1 MARRGWWRI
10 NAIPLALLVVVAPA
24 AALGI
29 LWSESTIVRD
39 QSPID
44 STPVVVTKGKTTELA
59 DTTWGP
65 IRSGV
70 IVDTEG
76 LTPPPHTKVIAVAIP
91 VDTDVSLPVRCESP
105 QLVQQS
111 TGRQWNEMS
120 YELGLDYSSTENREC
135 AFEATGPYEMINVF
149 AVPEDVDGPF
159 WVDVRLTGAGS
170 TSDGSYEA
178 RGPGSEGS
186 DEFVRFV
193 IDPS

>member
-1 MARRGWWRI
+1 M
-10 NAIPLALLVVVAPA
+10 NAIPLALLVVLAPA

-29 LWSESTIVRD
+29 WWSDATIVRE
-39 QSPID
+39 QSFD
-44 STPVVVTKGKTTELA
+44 ATTPVLAKKGETVELA

-70 IVDTEG
+70 IIDTEG

-91 VDTDVSLPVRCESP
+91 VDPDVSAPVGCDAPR
-105 QLVQQS
+105 LVQQS

-120 YELGLDYSSTENREC
+120 FELGLDYSSTENRQC
-135 AFEATGPYEMINVF
+135 APDATGPYEMINVF

-159 WVDVRLTGAGS
+159 WVDVQLTGTGTGDA
-170 TSDGSYEA
+170 YEVIE
-178 RGPGSEGS
+178 PGSELD
-186 DEFVRFV
+186 DEFVRFA